1 MLDSNNIVQSAD
13 LKSIYFL
20 HRDAA
25 LTNEGVIYTCDFE
38 SPAIEK
44 IFALIKNHPETLP
57 EHHAAVSVKKIE
69 RTVVNLIID
78 QISRTNNDP
87 VTIIDTDKLNETAK
101 RAVNILQDAVLRGVS
116 DIHIELYAHET
127 RIEGRIDGRMQSL
140 QPFIPEHEYGKLL
153 FGYLFNELAVDKDSD
168 FYQSKINNGRIE
180 IELNTNSGRRDTEW
194 RIAYLPAKDNGG
206 QVTLRW
212 TNEKESITPI
222 DEIGW
227 EKGHVS
233 IVRNF
238 AYSASGICLLAGQTG
253 SGKSSSIIGILN
265 ELKGKG
271 RAMNTLEDPVESDLG
286 VIQSSVVNQN
296 DDEDLMFTYAK
307 ALLRHDAD
315 IEFHGEV
322 RDTRGAMNVCRK
334 GETGQIMFSTLHT
347 SSALG
352 IAHTLNEQMH
362 VPSALI
368 AAPNLMKLWI
378 YQTLV
383 RTLCPH
389 CCISF
394 NEAQAHLND
403 EQRQKVTRWLSDNGG
418 SNMKASMR
426 FKNPDG
432 CEHCNEGEKGRT
444 ALVEMIVLD
453 DEDRLFIT
461 NKDYIGWSK
470 ALLAK
475 GFKPISSHATLKIKR
490 GHLDIFTANERV
502 NGLLSKTS
510 VDEYEQLRWEEIEQD
525 VELTQ
530 SLPATNKRSRR
541 RGKK

>member
-1 MLDSNNIVQSAD
+1 MLDRNNIVQSPE
-13 LKSIYFL
+13 LKSVYFL
-20 HRDAA
+20 HKDTA
-25 LTNEGVIYTCDFE
+25 LTSLGEIYTCDFE
-38 SPAIEK
+38 SPSVDKIFSLVQKHPELLPNHYGALSVKAIGRAAIE
-44 IFALIKNHPETLP
+44 
-57 EHHAAVSVKKIE
+57 
-69 RTVVNLIID
+69 R
-78 QISRTNNDP
+78 
-87 VTIIDTDKLNETAK
+87 IIDTLGEHHNTLIDTDTLNAVAE
-101 RAVNILQDAVLRGVS
+101 RAVNMLQAAVLRGVS
-116 DIHIELYAHET
+116 DIHIEVYANKT
-127 RIEGRIDGRMQSL
+127 RIMGRIDGKIMEL
-140 QPFIPEHEYGKLL
+140 QPLIKEQEYGKLL

-168 FYQSKINNGRIE
+168 FYPNKINNGRIE
-180 IELNTNSGRRDTEW
+180 IELNTKSGRRETEW

-206 QVTLRW
+206 QATLRW
-212 TNEKESITPI
+212 TNEKESITPV
-222 DEIGW
+222 DDIGW

-253 SGKSSSIIGILN
+253 SGKSSSIISILF
-265 ELKGKG
+265 ELKDKG
-271 RAMNTLEDPVESDLG
+271 RAINTLEDPVESDLG
-286 VIQSSVVNQN
+286 VIQSSVVSQN

-389 CCISF
+389 CCLSF
-394 NEAQAHLND
+394 DEAQTHLND
-403 EQRQKVTRWLSDNGG
+403 EQRQKVTHWLSDNGG
-418 SNMKASMR
+418 SSMKTTMR
-426 FKNPDG
+426 FKHPKG
-432 CEHCNEGEKGRT
+432 CKLCNNGEKGRT
-444 ALVEMIVLD
+444 TLVEMIVLD
-453 DEDRLFIT
+453 DEDRLFIS
-461 NKDYIGWSK
+461 NKDYLGWSK

-475 GFKPISSHATLKIKR
+475 GFKPISNHATLKIKR
-490 GHLDIFTANERV
+490 GHIDIFTANERV
-502 NGLLSKTS
+502 NGLLNKTS
-510 VDEYEQLRWEEIEQD
+510 VDEYEQLCWEEIEQD
-525 VELTQ
+525 QGHAQ
-530 SLPATNKRSRR
+530 SQSAKNKNKRDRR